1 MPNLQNDPYVIAGQ
15 NYIETKIYKTKRKQF
30 QEEKRTLVGK
40 FLSQEIYITDYIPFS
55 ENTLYVFLFLTI
67 LSVPYILGVIF
78 IFVFIANF
86 AINLMPSVTILS
98 FITSWAIG
106 YELIAGFILFNIFKS
121 FINFKGYR

>member
-15 NYIETKIYKTKRKQF
+15 NQIETKIYKTKRKQF

-40 FLSQEIYITDYIPFS
+40 FLSQEIYITDYIPLS
-55 ENTLYVFLFLTI
+55 ENTLYVFLFLSI

-98 FITSWAIG
+98 FIASWAIG

-121 FINFKGYR
+121 FINFKG

>member
-15 NYIETKIYKTKRKQF
+15 NHIETKIYKTKRKQF

-40 FLSQEIYITDYIPFS
+40 FLSQEIYITDYIPLS

-67 LSVPYILGVIF
+67 LSVPYMIGVIF

-86 AINLMPSVTILS
+86 AINLMPNVTILS
-98 FITSWAIG
+98 FIASWAIG

-121 FINFKGYR
+121 FVNFKG

>member
-30 QEEKRTLVGK
+30 QDEKRTLVGK
-40 FLSQEIYITDYIPFS
+40 FLSQEIYITDYIPLS

-67 LSVPYILGVIF
+67 LSVPYMIGVIF

-86 AINLMPSVTILS
+86 TINFMPSVTILS
-98 FITSWAIG
+98 FIASWTIG
-106 YELIAGFILFNIFKS
+106 YELIVGFILFNIFKS
-121 FINFKGYR
+121 FINFKG